1 MHIKVY
7 ANNILEFQ
15 ARHFRCALGRSGV
28 SEDKHEGDGA
38 TPIGVF
44 ALKRLL
50 VRTDRIASVSS
61 MLLTQA
67 ISPDDG
73 WCDDPAHTQYNRLV
87 KLPFDAS
94 HEQLWRDDAVYD
106 LVIEISHNDDP
117 PVPGAGSAVFIHV
130 AQADY
135 APTAGC
141 VALARDDL
149 LQLLPHWSNDT
160 FIEITDSEYTP

>member
-15 ARHFRCALGRSGV
+15 SRRFRCALGRSGV
-28 SEDKHEGDGA
+28 CEDKQEGDGA

-44 ALKRLL
+44 ALKRLF
-50 VRTDRIASVSS
+50 VRSDRLGGVDSGLPV
-61 MLLTQA
+61 QA
-67 ISPDDG
+67 IAPDDG
-73 WCDDPAHTQYNRLV
+73 WCDDPADPHYNRLV

-94 HEQLWRDDAVYD
+94 HEQLWRDDEVYD
-106 LVIEISHNDDP
+106 LIIEISHNDDP

-130 AQADY
+130 AKADY

-149 LQLLPHWSNDT
+149 LQLLPHWSGDT
-160 FIEITDSEYTP
+160 FIEISGCDCPI

>member
-73 WCDDPAHTQYNRLV
+73 WCDDPTHPQYNRLV

>member
-73 WCDDPAHTQYNRLV
+73 WCDDPAHPQYNRLV

>member
-50 VRTDRIASVSS
+50 VRTDRIANVSS
-61 MLLTQA
+61 MLLIQA

-73 WCDDPAHTQYNRLV
+73 WCDDPAHPQYNRLV

-160 FIEITDSEYTP
+160 FIEITDSECTP